1 MPNVLGFPYK
11 LTEKELEA
19 PTMGDA
25 IGGWLDRRIA
35 FEEKHKAKLAQE
47 EARQELARRQVVE
60 TARQQP
66 EPAAEAAPAPEKL
79 TTDALD
85 AKAYLT
91 SMNPR
96 QAARLVNICKQNN
109 PSFKDPRD
117 EAPAETAAAEPEP
130 AAEVPPAP
138 APEAAPEE
146 EAPAPISDEWAEIF
160 DEAAKGIW
168 DSRWSTEQEEFLV
181 DWVRENGGARETTD
195 WAACAAAMNAANL
208 GVNRT
213 AKQCLTRIVSLRR
226 NQFRG
231 AREALRAADERADE
245 ARVAREAA
253 EAEAEAQYEKDR
265 RKPRS
270 DDDMEFH
277 MASMEVAQLL
287 ANGEEVPARLQHL
300 VDDA

>member
-66 EPAAEAAPAPEKL
+66 EPEPAAEAAPAPEKL

-96 QAARLVNICKQNN
+96 QAARLVNICKQIN

-117 EAPAETAAAEPEP
+117 VAPAETAAA
-130 AAEVPPAP
+130 
-138 APEAAPEE
+138 
-146 EAPAPISDEWAEIF
+146 
-160 DEAAKGIW
+160 
-168 DSRWSTEQEEFLV
+168 
-181 DWVRENGGARETTD
+181 GAG
-195 WAACAAAMNAANL
+195 L
-208 GVNRT
+208 T
-213 AKQCLTRIVSLRR
+213 A
-226 NQFRG
+226 
-231 AREALRAADERADE
+231 
-245 ARVAREAA
+245 VA
-253 EAEAEAQYEKDR
+253 
-265 RKPRS
+265 
-270 DDDMEFH
+270 
-277 MASMEVAQLL
+277 
-287 ANGEEVPARLQHL
+287 
-300 VDDA
+300 